1 MKLRVNPNAESQAIW
16 QQEKLEHLRYEY
28 DLRPD
33 DLVIDIGAYRGEWA
47 DQIYRLHKCKLILV
61 EPTPHANGFP
71 YGDVINKAA
80 WISDGKLEFGGAY
93 YYTSSLEDGDTE
105 YECFD
110 INDLLRQH
118 DEIALV
124 KINIE
129 GAEYE
134 LMKHVITSGLHK
146 RIKNLQIQ
154 FHEVDGAPFRDWYAE
169 ISRRLEDTHK
179 LDWQYFMCWESWS
192 RLQSA

>member
-16 QQEKLEHLRYEY
+16 QAQRLEHLRYEY

-61 EPTPHANGFP
+61 EPTPHVLGFP
-71 YGDVINKAA
+71 YGEVINKAA
-80 WISDGKLEFGGAY
+80 WVSAGQLKFGGAY

-110 INDLLRQH
+110 INDLLRQY
-118 DEIALV
+118 DDIALL
-124 KINIE
+124 KMNIE

-134 LMKHVITSGLHK
+134 VLKHIIAGGWHK
-146 RIKNLQIQ
+146 RIRNLQIQ
-154 FHEVDGAPFRDWYAE
+154 FHEIDGVPFGDWYGE
-169 ISRRLEDTHK
+169 IARSLKDTHARS
-179 LDWQYFMCWESWS
+179 WYYPFCWESWH
-192 RLQSA
+192 RNA